1 MTATDVFAEHRPL
14 LFGLAYRLLG
24 SAADAEDVLQEAWLR
39 WEHADGVKTP
49 RVWLATVVTRLCLD
63 QMKSARVR
71 RERYVGPWLPEP
83 VVSHDLDDDVALSES
98 VSLAFLVVLE
108 TLSPLERAVFVLREV
123 FAYDY
128 PEIAAMLGRGEAA
141 CRQLAHR
148 AREHVA
154 ARRPRFPAD
163 RAVHREVTQRFMDAC
178 AGGDLDALLRL
189 LADDV
194 VLVSDGG
201 GKVAAALRPVRGAD
215 RVAALLLG
223 IVRKSPP
230 GLTAQQVA
238 VNGLPGT
245 LVSSG
250 GHPIAVTDLE
260 IGDGLIRAVR
270 IVVNPDKLRVG
281 LPAPTQG
288 GEAMSE
294 QVPQGS
300 GKQFGEDVADVD
312 DVRRS
317 DEVRQGSGKQF
328 AEGDA
333 DVDAAQGEG
342 IPEGSGK
349 QFAPGV
355 EGDPDLEPPDTGKG
369 FATGQ
374 AQSVD
379 PDPTWP

>member
-1 MTATDVFAEHRPL
+1 MSVTEVFAEHRPL
-14 LFGLAYRLLG
+14 LFGLAYRMLG
-24 SAADAEDVLQEAWLR
+24 SAADAEDVVQEAWLR
-39 WEHADGVKTP
+39 WERAEDVRTP
-49 RVWLATVVTRLCLD
+49 RAWLSTVVTRLCLD
-63 QMKSARVR
+63 QVKSARVR

-83 VVSHDLDDDVALSES
+83 VVSEEPAEDLAES

-123 FAYDY
+123 FGYDY
-128 PEIAAMLGRGEAA
+128 PEVAGIIGRSEAA
-141 CRQLAHR
+141 SRQLAHR

-163 RAVHREVTQRFMDAC
+163 RGTHREVTERFLAAC
-178 AGGDLDALLRL
+178 EGGDLDALLRL

-201 GKVAAALRPVRGAD
+201 GKVQAARRPIQGAV
-215 RVAALLLG
+215 RVAAFLLG
-223 IVRKSPP
+223 IVRKAPAGITTRP
-230 GLTAQQVA
+230 VT
-238 VNGLPGT
+238 VNGLPGV
-245 LVSSG
+245 LGESD
-250 GHPIAVTDLE
+250 GHPVGVLDLE
-260 IGDGLIRAVR
+260 IGDGLVRAVR

-281 LPAPTQG
+281 VQHRPQG
-288 GEAMSE
+288 GEGMSE

-312 DVRRS
+312 ERRKV
-317 DEVRQGSGKQF
+317 DEVPQGSGKQF
-328 AEGDA
+328 ARGEA
-333 DVDAAQGEG
+333 DVDAEQPDGV
-342 IPEGSGK
+342 PEGSAK

-374 AQSVD
+374 AASAD
-379 PDPTWP
+379 PDPT